1 MSFIICCAMF
11 FIVYFSRTL
20 LRQFVSIKSPSRRHC
35 QRFIQIIF
43 SQKAREMSKR
53 VDKKQSGEVQQQF
66 KIQEA
71 KTKQKEKLFAQTRK
85 NMDDFS
91 SSNFAS
97 SFKWRLSTIVL
108 WVETLVVNLLFHSFI
123 SGWLWSVKRTEIWDI
138 SSEVSVCWICLFYFI
153 SLRSLCCSFLF
164 SSTSSPRY
172 TAHTFSSYW
181 SFHFLCSLHFFGLRI
196 ILHKCAFLLLLF
208 IVSFICCLVGLH
220 RTAGQDSATE
230 YVNVYVA
237 LKITKGNVLVK
248 KSQTDFSLY
257 ENLHP

>member
-1 MSFIICCAMF
+1 
-11 FIVYFSRTL
+11 
-20 LRQFVSIKSPSRRHC
+20 
-35 QRFIQIIF
+35 
-43 SQKAREMSKR
+43 
-53 VDKKQSGEVQQQF
+53 
-66 KIQEA
+66 
-71 KTKQKEKLFAQTRK
+71 
-85 NMDDFS
+85 MDDF
-91 SSNFAS
+91 SNFAS

-237 LKITKGNVLVK
+237 LKKLKEMCSSKRAKLILVWARTSIHKKTAGEHSLNSFRLHQIK
-248 KSQTDFSLY
+248 KSNSLIIHKSFCY
-257 ENLHP
+257 ITLLCCFVQKSRWLSAFLVPQSQNTTVEDVRLVIF